1 LPAATLPMVSVLA
14 CHPWASSGVT
24 SSGLDHAPLVS
35 IHGPEPGVA
44 RYRWSSRTRACV
56 PVTSRSASR
65 WYSAP
70 SGGGAAELDTA
81 ALPLPTDTASIV
93 LPITTWNDRCN
104 DVDVPEPIC
113 HARAFIKERSPASI
127 PASHTAMETTP
138 CDQFAC
144 TRSCARLAG
153 CSAVGMYEVTILPGS
168 HQTRRMR
175 TYSSPVPV
183 RAWPVPLT
191 SRTEAWRVVGPPC
204 TSG

>member
-24 SSGLDHAPLVS
+24 SSHDDHPPLAS

-70 SGGGAAELDTA
+70 SGGGAAKLDTA
-81 ALPLPTDTASIV
+81 ALPLPSDIASIV
-93 LPITTWNDRCN
+93 LPMESWSDRCN

-113 HARAFIKERSPASI
+113 HARAVIKARSPASI
-127 PASHTAMETTP
+127 PASHTAMEITP
-138 CDQFAC
+138 CGQGNVSMSA
-144 TRSCARLAG
+144 ARVTA
-153 CSAVGMYEVTILPGS
+153 AVVVTIGDVA
-168 HQTRRMR
+168 TA
-175 TYSSPVPV
+175 PVSCWTWWTITV
-183 RAWPVPLT
+183 CVFCDVP
-191 SRTEAWRVVGPPC
+191 EG
-204 TSG
+204 